1 MEKMK
6 FNEQELQNSVAEWLC
21 ADEQHLKKFANLPLS
36 QQMIYKEK
44 AKVILNNIDLC
55 IKLDNDMG
63 KYSDVIGEILQNWFV
78 AIDVASNTLLDPDVA
93 FFSGT
98 ITKDEAQGK
107 NLPEREHS
115 DLYLYLGQ
123 EGIDKIGAE
132 KLLAYKDLPLEKQYE
147 ILQNMRK
154 AVTLVAS
161 TENDL
166 SKKAE
171 EKGYSLEDQLKGLN
185 NELNKLKEQFEK
197 GQDKE

>member
-1 MEKMK
+1 MTKLNKQQLQKMVAGWLYGLDVK
-6 FNEQELQNSVAEWLC
+6 DGDFN
-21 ADEQHLKKFANLPLS
+21 KLS
-36 QQMIYKEK
+36 LNQQSIYNQK

-55 IKLDNDMG
+55 IKNDNDME

-107 NLPEREHS
+107 NLPETEHS

-132 KLLAYKDLPLEKQYE
+132 KLLAFQDLSLEKQYG
-147 ILQNMRK
+147 ILARMLN
-154 AVTLVAS
+154 AVKIVAK

-166 SKKAE
+166 SKMAE
-171 EKGYSLEDQLKGLN
+171 EKGYSLNKQIDGLN
-185 NELNKLKEQFEK
+185 YQLDQIFDQIQEKE
-197 GQDKE
+197 

>member
-1 MEKMK
+1 MTKLNKQQLQKMVAGWLYGLDVK
-6 FNEQELQNSVAEWLC
+6 DGDFN
-21 ADEQHLKKFANLPLS
+21 KLS
-36 QQMIYKEK
+36 LNQQSIYSQK
-44 AKVILNNIDLC
+44 AKVILDNIDLC
-55 IKLDNDMG
+55 IKRGNDME

-132 KLLAYKDLPLEKQYE
+132 KLLAFQDLSLEKQYG
-147 ILQNMRK
+147 ILARMLN
-154 AVTLVAS
+154 AVKIVAK

-166 SKKAE
+166 SKMAE
-171 EKGYSLEDQLKGLN
+171 EKGYSLNKQIDGLN
-185 NELNKLKEQFEK
+185 YQLDQIFDQIQEKE
-197 GQDKE
+197 

>member
-1 MEKMK
+1 MTKLNKQQLQKMVAGWLYGLDVK
-6 FNEQELQNSVAEWLC
+6 DGDFN
-21 ADEQHLKKFANLPLS
+21 KLS
-36 QQMIYKEK
+36 LNQQSIYSQK
-44 AKVILNNIDLC
+44 AKVILDNIETC
-55 IKLDNDMG
+55 IKNGNEMK

-78 AIDVASNTLLDPDVA
+78 AIDVASNSLLSPEVA
-93 FFSGT
+93 LFSGT

-107 NLPEREHS
+107 SLPEREHS

-185 NELNKLKEQFEK
+185 NELNKLKEKFEK